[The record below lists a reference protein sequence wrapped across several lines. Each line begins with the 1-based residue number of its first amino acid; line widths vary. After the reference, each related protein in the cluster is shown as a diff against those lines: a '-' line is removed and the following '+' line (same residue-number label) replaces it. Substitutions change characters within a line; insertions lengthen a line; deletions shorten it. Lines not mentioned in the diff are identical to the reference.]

1 MSVFGA
7 ALAVFI
13 ALHWGFAVALWAA
26 VGCYVGALLLHS
38 NAAPIVI
45 NLSSSSCERG

>member
-13 ALHWGFAVALWAA
+13 ALHWGFVVALWAA
-26 VGCYVGALLLHS
+26 VGCYVGAMGLMGHLRSGGDPH
-38 NAAPIVI
+38 
-45 NLSSSSCERG
+45 